1 MIRLPATLAQVS
13 PLQLRQGLFFS
24 LALLLTL
31 IAGQL
36 YHHWQHAQVVR
47 DVSERA
53 VLLSKASESAPRVV
67 MQSRPAAVSGA
78 SDESTSV
85 QKRWVF

>member
-1 MIRLPATLAQVS
+1 MIRHPATLAQVS

-47 DVSERA
+47 A
-53 VLLSKASESAPRVV
+53 VPEHVTLLHKASVSAPRLQ
-67 MQSRPAAVSGA
+67 MQSRPAALSST
-78 SDESTSV
+78 SDEVSPA
-85 QKRWVF
+85 QQRWVF